1 MPMKPDVQSR
11 EMRGSYLGHMMHG
24 ATFSGN
30 LFFDPLATN
39 LLAATGS
46 AAAQGPG
53 TVLPSGPPRKQGVQ
67 TAAEHKA
74 LRAAALTKVSRELER
89 MLRERRR

>member
-1 MPMKPDVQSR
+1 
-11 EMRGSYLGHMMHG
+11 MMHG

-39 LLAATGS
+39 LAAGP
-46 AAAQGPG
+46 AGAGAQGPG
-53 TVLPSGPPRKQGVQ
+53 GAIPSAPLRQRGVQ

-74 LRAAALTKVSRELER
+74 LRAASLSKVSRDLER
-89 MLRERRR
+89 MLRERKR

>member
-1 MPMKPDVQSR
+1 
-11 EMRGSYLGHMMHG
+11 MMHG

-39 LLAATGS
+39 LAMNVGAGLGTP
-46 AAAQGPG
+46 AQAPPS
-53 TVLPSGPPRKQGVQ
+53 TLPSGPARKRGVQ

-74 LRAAALTKVSRELER
+74 LRAASLSKVSRDLER